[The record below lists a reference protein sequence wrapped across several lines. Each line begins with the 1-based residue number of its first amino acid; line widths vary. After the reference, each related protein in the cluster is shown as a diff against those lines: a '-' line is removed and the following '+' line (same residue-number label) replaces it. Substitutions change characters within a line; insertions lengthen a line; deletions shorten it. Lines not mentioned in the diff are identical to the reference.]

1 MPNAKTHP
9 GVVVGIERSGAGG
22 TVVRWAAREAI
33 LRNVALTLVPVQ
45 PLPAF
50 GSSARVLATA
60 PTVDEL
66 HQWREDEVRR
76 MFSDAI
82 KSIEDD
88 ADGGNVP
95 EINTELLYSARV
107 PTLVDIS
114 MEAQIVV
121 VGYRGQ
127 TAQDDRGPLGSVST
141 SLVHL
146 AHCPVAVIHDEDS
159 GSLPSADL
167 PVLVGIDG
175 SAASQLAT
183 EIAFQEASWRRVE
196 LVTLHAW
203 SDGDAST
210 MPNVEWSALQAK
222 AHETLEEGLAGWQEC
237 YPDVKVRR
245 VVVYNEPIRHL
256 LNQSQSAQLLVV
268 GSRGRGGH
276 PGMLLG
282 SVAAR
287 VVKAAGIPA
296 IVARHD

>member
-1 MPNAKTHP
+1 MSNAKTHP
-9 GVVVGIERSGAGG
+9 GVVVGIDRSGSAGAA
-22 TVVRWAAREAI
+22 VRWAAREAI
-33 LRNVALTLVPVQ
+33 LRDVALTLVPVQ

-50 GSSARVLATA
+50 GSVARVLATA

-66 HQWREDEVRR
+66 HQWREDEARR
-76 MFSDAI
+76 IFSDAI

-107 PTLVDIS
+107 PTLVDMS
-114 MEAQIVV
+114 MEAQIMV
-121 VGYRGQ
+121 VGCRGQ
-127 TAQDDRGPLGSVST
+127 DAQDDRGPLRSVST

-146 AHCPVAVIHDEDS
+146 AHCPVAVIHEEDS
-159 GSLPSADL
+159 GSLPSVKL

-175 SAASQLAT
+175 SAGSQLAT

-196 LVTLHAW
+196 LVALHAW

-210 MPNVEWSALQAK
+210 MPTVESSALQSK
-222 AHETLEEGLAGWQEC
+222 ARETLEEGLAGWQEC

-245 VVVYNEPIRHL
+245 IVVDNEPAHHL

-282 SVAAR
+282 SVATG
-287 VVKAAGIPA
+287 VVKAVGIPV
-296 IVARHD
+296 IVARYD